1 MDLAK
6 MGYKLALE
14 EGVGALPSIK
24 SQISH
29 PEAPAIPKEGWALR
43 AAKKYY
49 RFSDKQKAYLMAKFR
64 IGQTT
69 GRKLDAEIVARE
81 MRRARGTDGVRLFQ
95 ASEFLHASQV
105 ASFFSRQSAAVRQ
118 KDPDELD
125 LQASQEEINFRQA
138 REAVEVIQLKHPLV
152 YDQYDLCTMAQDD
165 TLKNLKLPMLQR
177 VCEDLGL
184 DVPLPPM
191 RRKAPY
197 LALIKDITDKC
208 TCQK

>member
-49 RFSDKQKAYLMAKFR
+49 RFSDKQKAYLMAIFL

-125 LQASQEEINFRQA
+125 LQASQEEINLGRQ
-138 REAVEVIQLKHPLV
+138 R
-152 YDQYDLCTMAQDD
+152 
-165 TLKNLKLPMLQR
+165 KL
-177 VCEDLGL
+177 
-184 DVPLPPM
+184 
-191 RRKAPY
+191 
-197 LALIKDITDKC
+197 
-208 TCQK
+208 